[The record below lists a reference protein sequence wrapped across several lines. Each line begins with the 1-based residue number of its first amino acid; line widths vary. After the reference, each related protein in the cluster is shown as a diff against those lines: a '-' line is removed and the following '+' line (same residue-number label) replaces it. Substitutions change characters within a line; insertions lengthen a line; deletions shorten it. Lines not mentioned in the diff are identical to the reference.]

1 MSFAVALVNFKAK
14 VKAILLQL
22 CSVSNIFQVL
32 RVLMGEKKAK
42 TFFEKNNKIA

>member
-22 CSVSNIFQVL
+22 CSVSNTFQVL
-32 RVLMGEKKAK
+32 RVLMGEQRTK
-42 TFFEKNNKIA
+42 TLFEKIHKIA